1 MVEDMASE
9 LDLLMFPQPGRA
21 AEAGAMV
28 EAAGWDGI
36 YLADTQNLAADVHVS
51 LGIMATATER
61 LRLVTGVTNPVTRH
75 PAVTAAAI
83 ATVHA
88 ASGGRAVLGIGR
100 GDSSLGYL
108 GQKPARVAAFE
119 TYVARVRGFLRGED
133 VDLDHGV
140 SRNRWIADQDLPPV
154 PIDIAATGPRVIA
167 IAARLADRVTFAVG
181 ADPHRLR
188 DAITLLRTEREA
200 AGLDP
205 ASISVGA
212 YVNAVA
218 NPDIDIARQIVR
230 GGAASFAHFSGMAGA
245 PKQAG
250 PDGRIFESIGTGYDM
265 EGHGSAGSSHAA
277 ELPDEFLDRFAVAGP
292 VEHCISRLSE
302 MLEAGADRL
311 VLVPGSRDADPT
323 AIFANLAS
331 LSADVL
337 PNLR

>member
-1 MVEDMASE
+1 MAPE

-21 AEAGAMV
+21 TEVGSMV
-28 EAAGWDGI
+28 ESAGWDGI

-75 PAVTAAAI
+75 PAVTATAI

-108 GQKPARVAAFE
+108 GKKPASVAAFE
-119 TYVARVRGFLRGED
+119 TYVNRVRGFLHGED
-133 VDLDHGV
+133 VALDDGT
-140 SRNRWIADQDLPPV
+140 SRNRWIAEQDLAPV
-154 PIDIAATGPRVIA
+154 PIDIAATGPRVIG
-167 IAARLADRVTFAVG
+167 IAARYADRVTFAVG

-188 DAITLLRTEREA
+188 DAIALVRSEREA

-205 ASISVGA
+205 SGISVGA
-212 YVNAVA
+212 YVNVVA
-218 NPDIDIARQIVR
+218 NPDVDVARETVR

-250 PDGRIFESIGTGYDM
+250 PDGQVFESIGSGYDM

-277 ELPDEFLDRFAVAGP
+277 AIPDEFLDRFAIAGP
-292 VEHCISRLSE
+292 AEHCGTRLSE

-311 VLVPGSRDADPT
+311 VMVPGSRDADPA
-323 AIFANLAS
+323 AIFANLAT
-331 LSADVL
+331 LSTDVL
-337 PNLR
+337 PALR